1 MLPFQR
7 RWRKILN
14 RPIEITQSNMMTVTA
29 RQANERSILS
39 MSGRCGHRTASFA
52 RSMHEVTL
60 SSPFFRQVLLI
71 TWSTRSLSI
80 TRNCYTSSL
89 FLFFFYPACIFQPCR
104 QFMFR
109 SQRTT
114 FKDRFCARFKIADE
128 GFEIYFLKS
137 SWSHSCK
144 MSIQLQDS

>member
-1 MLPFQR
+1 
-7 RWRKILN
+7 
-14 RPIEITQSNMMTVTA
+14 MMTVTA

-52 RSMHEVTL
+52 RSHLEKSIFPPSAFDNMIDKVIINYKN
-60 SSPFFRQVLLI
+60 LLRKLPV
-71 TWSTRSLSI
+71 S
-80 TRNCYTSSL
+80 
-89 FLFFFYPACIFQPCR
+89 FFFFFILLAFFQPCR

-114 FKDRFCARFKIADE
+114 FKDRFGARFKIADE